1 MASALRVVNPSSVEA
16 SPAIDDLVS
25 RLGEGPVVVEA
36 NGEPVAVLVD
46 VERFRD
52 MEAIYQWHQQ
62 VLQERRAS

>member
-1 MASALRVVNPSSVEA
+1 MATALRVVNPSSVEV

-25 RLGEGPVVVEA
+25 RLGDGPLVVES
-36 NGEPVAVLVD
+36 NGRPVAVLVD

-62 VLQERRAS
+62 VLQERCAS